1 MPDRG
6 AIDEALLAVLA
17 ADGLVRREPDGWR
30 TTPRWQASLA
40 RAAFGLQRANAPWR
54 DLRLPIAA
62 ALAEHYPERS
72 DEELAALVEAMLPV
86 EERELA
92 PALQAFESGP
102 R

>member
-6 AIDEALLAVLA
+6 VNDDALRAELA
-17 ADGLVRREPDGWR
+17 ADGFLRRDGDGWR
-30 TTPRWQASLA
+30 TTPRWQAALA
-40 RAAFGLQRANAPWR
+40 RAAFGLQRANAPWL

-72 DEELAALVEAMLPV
+72 DEELAALVEALLPV
-86 EERELA
+86 EERELV
-92 PALQAFESGP
+92 PALRAFQSVV